1 MGVQLI
7 VHLPTDLA
15 RQLDLAAKR
24 LRRSRSDLIREAL
37 DRFLAEQAE
46 VRPIERVRDLL
57 GRIESGV
64 PDLGQHHREYLLQ
77 RLQNGR

>member
-1 MGVQLI
+1 MGVQLT

-37 DRFLAEQAE
+37 DRFLVEQAE